1 MFLRKIKISLSKL
14 ILPIFF
20 RLFKT
25 LKINSRAVNFFE
37 RKQYIENS
45 KIYHGTEI
53 ENILKGKKLK
63 GLDVGAKGGFNSDEF
78 FSKKYNQFF
87 EKILVDPIKE
97 NLNDKNIKYIN
108 KGLWSSKCTKKL
120 FILGNRDFSSSMY
133 EPDKDSLE
141 IYGFKKKD
149 YKLFDVTK
157 TTIVECDTIESTLNS
172 LNIKTLDYLKID
184 AQGAELEILKGLGDF
199 KPLLIKCEIQIY
211 PMYKDVPNWTNLL
224 GLLDNLNYML
234 CEWRKIGSHITHS
247 PTEMDMVF
255 IPKFNNA
262 DGKKQI
268 LNKQDEF
275 IALMLMSGQ
284 IKLLKNISNSLEL
297 KYSETY
303 MKIKDRF
310 FF

>member
-184 AQGAELEILKGLGDF
+184 AQGAELEIL
-199 KPLLIKCEIQIY
+199 Y
-211 PMYKDVPNWTNLL
+211 
-224 GLLDNLNYML
+224 
-234 CEWRKIGSHITHS
+234 
-247 PTEMDMVF
+247 
-255 IPKFNNA
+255 
-262 DGKKQI
+262 
-268 LNKQDEF
+268 
-275 IALMLMSGQ
+275 
-284 IKLLKNISNSLEL
+284 SLA
-297 KYSETY
+297 
-303 MKIKDRF
+303 
-310 FF
+310 